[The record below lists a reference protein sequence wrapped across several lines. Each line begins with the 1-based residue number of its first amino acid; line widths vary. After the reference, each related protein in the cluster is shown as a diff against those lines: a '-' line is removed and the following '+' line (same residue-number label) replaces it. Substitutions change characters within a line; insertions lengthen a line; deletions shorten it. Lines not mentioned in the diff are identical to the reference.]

1 MAGNAYLQ
9 PIIPLAMKEKVLI
22 VEDQFIEADYLRQML
37 ITNDYAVCGLAT
49 SVAQAEEILKEEKPT
64 FVLLDIFLKGKET
77 GIDLAKRLQQKRI
90 PFVYLSANSN
100 EEVLAMAKAT
110 HPEGFLVKPFQKQ
123 DLLVTMEI
131 ARYRH
136 NHLVESNSIKEAAI
150 RQEISDLFKRAHSL
164 HTQLESVPRVL
175 QQFLPFDFITMD
187 YFDPDSRQHHVI
199 RMLRIG
205 YDEYQQ
211 IGDTELKNIIGNR
224 PIKLSTVRDE
234 SPLLD
239 DVVVFNEEHFR
250 KLLQTSPVKKS
261 YAAAFDLQATLSL
274 PLNVGVRRFQLGLYS
289 KRPNAYHAE
298 HVGLA
303 KSLRASLESG
313 IALSIVQSKDAGSAV
328 DSPASGLAVADN
340 FKGIVGKS
348 YLMLNVL
355 DHVQTVAPS
364 DTAVLI
370 LGESG
375 TGKEKIADCIH
386 LLSKRQ
392 KQVFVKVNCAALPT
406 SLIESEL
413 FGHEKGAFTG
423 AHEKRIGRFEQADK
437 GTIFLDE
444 IGELPIEFQAK
455 LLRVIQEKVVERI
468 GSNHPNKI
476 DVRIIAAT
484 NRNLEKEVA
493 EGRFRLDLYYR
504 LNVFP
509 IALPALRERKED
521 IPELI
526 DFFRRAYN
534 TKTGKKILTFSHHA
548 LAKLSG
554 YHWPG
559 NIREL
564 ENLVER
570 NILLAKTPIIED
582 INLPS
587 PTLNSGYMTT
597 DAEEQVK
604 SIQENERDHIL
615 AVLQKC
621 NGRIWGPG
629 AAAELLKI
637 PPSTLKSKMKKLGI
651 EKKFA

>member
-1 MAGNAYLQ
+1 
-9 PIIPLAMKEKVLI
+9 MKEKVLI

-37 ITNDYAVCGLAT
+37 ITSDYTVCTLAT

-77 GIDLAKRLQQKRI
+77 GIDFAKRLRQRHI

-100 EEVLAMAKAT
+100 EEVLTLAKAT
-110 HPEGFLVKPFQKQ
+110 HPEGFLVKPFHKK
-123 DLLVTMEI
+123 DLLVTLEI

-136 NHLVESNSIKEAAI
+136 SHSVESSSMRETAL
-150 RQEISDLFKRAHSL
+150 RQEIADLFERFPSL
-164 HTQLESVPRVL
+164 HDQLGSIPRVM
-175 QQFLPFDFITMD
+175 QPFLPFDFITID
-187 YFDPDSRQHHVI
+187 YVDLDVAQNQSI

-205 YDEYQQ
+205 YDEYQT
-211 IGDTELKNIIGNR
+211 IGDVELKTIIGSRIEISQPDDDSAPREDIAIFHEEQFNR
-224 PIKLSTVRDE
+224 LMR
-234 SPLLD
+234 
-239 DVVVFNEEHFR
+239 
-250 KLLQTSPVKKS
+250 TSVLKKS
-261 YAAAFDLQATLSL
+261 YAKTFDLQASL
-274 PLNVGVRRFQLGLYS
+274 YLCVKVGRHRFHIWTYS
-289 KRPNAYHAE
+289 KRPGAYSDE
-298 HVGLA
+298 H
-303 KSLRASLESG
+303 LRIGRSIRAAIESG
-313 IALSIVQSKDAGSAV
+313 IALGILQSKHAFNTHSADATADHA
-328 DSPASGLAVADN
+328 DS
-340 FKGIVGKS
+340 FKGIIGKS
-348 YLMLNVL
+348 HRMLNVL
-355 DHVQTVAPS
+355 DYVQTVAPS

-375 TGKEKIADCIH
+375 TGKEKISDCIH
-386 LLSKRQ
+386 QMSKRSNQ
-392 KQVFVKVNCAALPT
+392 AFIKVNCAALPST
-406 SLIESEL
+406 LIESEL

-455 LLRVIQEKVVERI
+455 LLRVIQEKVVERV
-468 GSNHPNKI
+468 GSSQSKKI

-509 IALPALRERKED
+509 ITLPALRDRKED
-521 IPELI
+521 IPDLI
-526 DFFRRAYN
+526 EYFKRSYN
-534 TKTGKKILTFSHHA
+534 TKTGRRIQAFSPKA
-548 LAKLSG
+548 IAKLSD
-554 YHWPG
+554 YTWPG

-570 NILLAKTPIIED
+570 NILLAKTLVIDDIVLPPPNHSNIRATNPTDDPI
-582 INLPS
+582 
-587 PTLNSGYMTT
+587 
-597 DAEEQVK
+597 K
-604 SIQENERDHIL
+604 SIQQNEKDHIL

-651 EKKFA
+651 AKRFD

>member
-1 MAGNAYLQ
+1 
-9 PIIPLAMKEKVLI
+9 MKEKVLI

-37 ITNDYAVCGLAT
+37 LASDYTVCTLAT

-77 GIDLAKRLQQKRI
+77 GIDLAKRLRQRHI

-100 EEVLAMAKAT
+100 EEVLTLAKAT
-110 HPEGFLVKPFQKQ
+110 HPEGFLVKPFHKK
-123 DLLVTMEI
+123 DLLVTLEI

-136 NHLVESNSIKEAAI
+136 SHSVESSSIKEATV
-150 RQEISDLFKRAHSL
+150 RQEIADLFRRFQSL
-164 HTQLESVPRVL
+164 LDQLESIPRVI
-175 QQFLPFDFITMD
+175 QPFLPFDFITID
-187 YFDPDSRQHHVI
+187 YVDPDTGQNESI

-205 YDEYQQ
+205 YDEYQT
-211 IGDTELKNIIGNR
+211 IGDVEFMNIMGSRKIEQSQFDDDGMPLEDVTVFHEEQFNGLTRTSALKR
-224 PIKLSTVRDE
+224 
-234 SPLLD
+234 
-239 DVVVFNEEHFR
+239 
-250 KLLQTSPVKKS
+250 S
-261 YAAAFDLQATLSL
+261 YATTFDLQASL
-274 PLNVGVRRFQLGLYS
+274 HLGVKVGRHRFHIWTYS
-289 KRPNAYHAE
+289 KRSAAYSDE
-298 HVGLA
+298 HVSIGQ
-303 KSLRASLESG
+303 SIRAAMESG
-313 IALSIVQSKDAGSAV
+313 IALGILQAKDDFDTHSPNATASPV
-328 DSPASGLAVADN
+328 DS
-340 FKGIVGKS
+340 FKGIIGKS
-348 YLMLNVL
+348 HRMLNVL
-355 DHVQTVAPS
+355 DYVQTVAPS

-375 TGKEKIADCIH
+375 TGKEKISDCIH
-386 LLSKRQ
+386 QMSTRSSQ
-392 KQVFVKVNCAALPT
+392 AFVKVNCAALPS

-455 LLRVIQEKVVERI
+455 LLRVIQEKVVERV
-468 GSNHPNKI
+468 GSSQSKKV

-509 IALPALRERKED
+509 ITLPALRDRKED
-521 IPELI
+521 IPDLI
-526 DFFRRAYN
+526 EYFKGVYN
-534 TKTGKKILTFSHHA
+534 TKTGRRIQGFSSKA
-548 LAKLSG
+548 ITKLSG
-554 YHWPG
+554 YTWPG

-570 NILLAKTPIIED
+570 NILLAKTLVIDD
-582 INLPS
+582 IVLPPPNHSAVEATS
-587 PTLNSGYMTT
+587 PV
-597 DAEEQVK
+597 DHPVK
-604 SIQENERDHIL
+604 SMEQNEKDHIL

-621 NGRIWGPG
+621 NGRIWGAG

-651 EKKFA
+651 AKRFD

>member
-1 MAGNAYLQ
+1 
-9 PIIPLAMKEKVLI
+9 
-22 VEDQFIEADYLRQML
+22 
-37 ITNDYAVCGLAT
+37 
-49 SVAQAEEILKEEKPT
+49 
-64 FVLLDIFLKGKET
+64 
-77 GIDLAKRLQQKRI
+77 
-90 PFVYLSANSN
+90 
-100 EEVLAMAKAT
+100 
-110 HPEGFLVKPFQKQ
+110 
-123 DLLVTMEI
+123 
-131 ARYRH
+131 
-136 NHLVESNSIKEAAI
+136 
-150 RQEISDLFKRAHSL
+150 
-164 HTQLESVPRVL
+164 VPRVL

-534 TKTGKKILTFSHHA
+534 TKTGKKILTFSHQA